1 MAGISQGR
9 VAQIINNADFGE
21 INNLLSQGGD
31 MANID
36 LLKNSRWKTVKMA
49 INEVR
54 KHIERATSPIKKY
67 GITREDLALLVAQKL
82 DIKEQRRFIDIL
94 FTDH

>member
-1 MAGISQGR
+1 MAY
-9 VAQIINNADFGE
+9 
-21 INNLLSQGGD
+21 
-31 MANID
+31 ID

-54 KHIERATSPIKKY
+54 KHIERATSPIRKY
-67 GITREDLALLVAQKL
+67 GATREDLARLVAQKRG
-82 DIKEQRRFIDIL
+82 IKDHGRFIDIL